1 MRATV
6 HPLPQAPADLGRSPG
21 IARHRLR
28 APTAAAAAAEQD
40 EEDSPSA
47 PPAGAD
53 MAGSAGGGGGGGSRA
68 RARWLLACTLGRNPA
83 AAAYRQSGGDTAA
96 AGPRQLTASQA
107 AIAIAPE
114 ANLPSLPTGALALGR
129 DGPGAVETGANGPRL
144 PTLRTASH
152 AAI

>member
-6 HPLPQAPADLGRSPG
+6 HPLPQAPGNLGRSTG

-28 APTAAAAAAEQD
+28 PPTAAAAAAGQD

-47 PPAGAD
+47 PPAGAE
-53 MAGSAGGGGGGGSRA
+53 MAGSAGGGGGGGNRA

-83 AAAYRQSGGDTAA
+83 AAAYRQSGEDTAA

-114 ANLPSLPTGALALGR
+114 ANLLTGALALGR
-129 DGPGAVETGANGPRL
+129 GGPGAVETGANGPRL